1 MADAFYPTFREEQV
15 LVMNTII
22 TAVRKDPLYLD
33 RKECPYS
40 DQVKALFRRFVTE
53 EMVTVD
59 VFAEGDYDNALDK
72 QVEKIINDL
81 EAYALTLG
89 TGDVSERLQYLKTKT
104 TLVEKLINMRERLV
118 NLKEL
123 NEFRGVILGFM
134 GDVCTKDQ
142 ITDLM
147 KRLDGVFGID
157 GTRT

>member
-1 MADAFYPTFREEQV
+1 
-15 LVMNTII
+15 
-22 TAVRKDPLYLD
+22 
-33 RKECPYS
+33 
-40 DQVKALFRRFVTE
+40 
-53 EMVTVD
+53 MVTVD
-59 VFAEGDYDNALDK
+59 VFSEGDYDNALDK